1 VGKLES
7 AKKKTTMSN
16 KMNNSTTNKK
26 SQIMPRHRRAS
37 YLVSY
42 VLFLILNSQFFILNS
57 CEANDPPPPGNGNEK
72 PEPKITLSVDDTSPT
87 EVWLNLVTE
96 NIPLPDTLLL
106 IRNNN
111 MVKTIELFDSSYV
124 IYEDSLQPSTTYTY
138 QVTPKGTGSNQ
149 QPIISNEVTAV
160 TMDTTS
166 HNFSWEVFE
175 FGEHG
180 NSILRDVAIIDENNI
195 WAVGAIYLKD
205 STGANDPKL
214 YNAVHWDGNQWEV
227 KRVTVDYK
235 GNPITID
242 MEGVFA
248 FGATDI
254 WMVGSL
260 PIYGDGENWE
270 IYDVRDITNSDLSL
284 SKAWGTSSNN
294 IYFVGRAGSIAHYNG
309 SSWKKIESGTEVD
322 LRDVWGD
329 DHGNV
334 WITAWE
340 DFQPTQLLRLKDNQA
355 EIVFENTTPGTIP
368 YPDKLSGRLNGI
380 WTKNKNKQIILSTY
394 GVYEILNGNLE
405 SVRLSYKLDF
415 NLYGIAKQIRGSE
428 LNNILLG
435 GNNSNLWYYNGKS
448 WKYMGEIDGEE
459 RYNYSIDV
467 KENISALV
475 GEKYENT
482 FYYKAYLIILRR

>member
-1 VGKLES
+1 M
-7 AKKKTTMSN
+7 KT
-16 KMNNSTTNKK
+16 K
-26 SQIMPRHRRAS
+26 I
-37 YLVSY
+37 
-42 VLFLILNSQFFILNS
+42 LFYFFLLSFTFCLFS
-57 CEANDPPPPGNGNEK
+57 CDTNDPPPPDNGNGKEK
-72 PEPKITLSVDDTSPT
+72 KITLTVDDTSPT

-96 NIPLPDTLLL
+96 NIALPDTVTLL
-106 IRNNN
+106 RNNTT
-111 MVKTIELFDSSYV
+111 VKTIELFDSSYV
-124 IYEDSLQPSTTYTY
+124 VYQDSLLPSQSYTY
-138 QVTPKGTGSNQ
+138 QVTKDTV
-149 QPIISNEVTAV
+149 ISNEAVAV

-166 HNFSWEVFE
+166 HNFTWEVFE

-180 NSILRDVAIIDENNI
+180 NSILRDVAIIDENDI

-334 WITAWE
+334 WSCGYSS
-340 DFQPTQLLRLKDNQA
+340 DFSQTVLLYYD
-355 EIVFENTTPGTIP
+355 G
-368 YPDKLSGRLNGI
+368 
-380 WTKNKNKQIILSTY
+380 STSHI
-394 GVYEILNGNLE
+394 VYEGSPNEYVGDNFIGSQSALWVSEKGKVYVMNHRYLARVEKEPFSIYRKMG
-405 SVRLSYKLDF
+405 LSSD
-415 NLYGIAKQIRGSE
+415 
-428 LNNILLG
+428 ILLG
-435 GNNSNLWYYNGKS
+435 MAMREKNNALMVGQDGLIGIYNGRS
-448 WKYMGEIDGEE
+448 Y
-459 RYNYSIDV
+459 
-467 KENISALV
+467 KENREYRGRGYYLYEADLEENTSAIIGQRVTGIFNNSALV
-475 GEKYENT
+475 
-482 FYYKAYLIILRR
+482 IIGK

>member
-1 VGKLES
+1 M
-7 AKKKTTMSN
+7 KT
-16 KMNNSTTNKK
+16 K
-26 SQIMPRHRRAS
+26 I
-37 YLVSY
+37 
-42 VLFLILNSQFFILNS
+42 LFYFFLLSFTFCLLS
-57 CEANDPPPPGNGNEK
+57 CDTNDPPPPDNGNGKEK
-72 PEPKITLSVDDTSPT
+72 KITLTVDDTSPT

-96 NIPLPDTLLL
+96 NIALPDTVTLL
-106 IRNNN
+106 RNNTT
-111 MVKTIELFDSSYV
+111 VKTIELFDSSYV
-124 IYEDSLQPSTTYTY
+124 VYQDSLLPSQSYTY
-138 QVTPKGTGSNQ
+138 QVTKDTV
-149 QPIISNEVTAV
+149 ISNEAVAV

-380 WTKNKNKQIILSTY
+380 WT
-394 GVYEILNGNLE
+394 
-405 SVRLSYKLDF
+405 
-415 NLYGIAKQIRGSE
+415 
-428 LNNILLG
+428 NNTQY
-435 GNNSNLWYYNGKS
+435 LW
-448 WKYMGEIDGEE
+448 
-459 RYNYSIDV
+459 SI
-467 KENISALV
+467 
-475 GEKYENT
+475 
-482 FYYKAYLIILRR
+482 